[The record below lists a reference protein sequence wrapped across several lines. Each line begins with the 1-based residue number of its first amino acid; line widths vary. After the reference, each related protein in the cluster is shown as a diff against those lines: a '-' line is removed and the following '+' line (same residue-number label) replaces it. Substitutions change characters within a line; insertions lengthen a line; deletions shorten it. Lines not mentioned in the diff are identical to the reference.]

1 MSSNYRP
8 SSFSKTTSYS
18 RGNVFG
24 QRYSAQ
30 NSGGRTWGTTRVSTS
45 AFGTTRA
52 FHSNGTSSTLRST
65 WSGKKWVKDR

>member
-1 MSSNYRP
+1 MSSSHRP
-8 SSFSKTTSYS
+8 SSSKSYS

-30 NSGGRTWGTTRVSTS
+30 NSAGRTWGTTRVSTS

-52 FHSNGTSSTLRST
+52 YHSNGTSSTLRST